1 MSVLDRKLGREFCA
15 SLWLLL
21 AISLIITLGVGCY
34 VGMATVY
41 RSLQTAKADYYSRCR
56 MADFSIELK
65 KSPLAEIE
73 QIGRLPGMAAIRPR
87 ISFYT
92 TVDLPGAIKPVNGLV
107 LSLPQRRTATVNDI
121 FLRRGSYFTGRRQNE
136 VIVNEAFAEHHKLAP
151 GQWIHLLLNDRRQEL
166 FIVGTAISSEFVYL
180 LSPGG
185 IVPDPEHF
193 GVFYLKEKYA
203 QDVFDF
209 DGAAN
214 QVLGVYSPGATVSPR
229 STLDEAER
237 MLAPYGVISTT
248 PLVDQASNRYLT
260 QEIDGLASFAVV
272 MPVIFLGVA
281 AVVLNVL
288 LTRLAEQQRTVIGT
302 LKALG
307 YFDRQIFLHF
317 LKFGLAVGVM
327 GGLAGCLVGYYMAG
341 GMTVMYRLF
350 YSFPRL
356 DNAFYADIQASGLA
370 ISVICGVVGSLHGT
384 RLVLKL
390 KPAEAM
396 RAKPPGG
403 GGAILLEQIGWF
415 WGRLSSGWRMV
426 VRNVIRNRM
435 RTAAG
440 VFAAAMGAALLSS
453 GFMMLQ
459 GSLYLVDFQF
469 KWVMRSDIDLTFKN
483 ERSEAALLEVKSL
496 PGVELAEPILS
507 VAGTFSSPLKMG
519 ATAGLS
525 SSECKRHPKN
535 TAGQASS
542 GTRHKKGAI
551 VGLVRGAKLTMP
563 RDLEARPIPIPASGL
578 TMSRKM
584 AEMLHV
590 KRGDFVTFRTS
601 RGLQRQ
607 HDVQVL
613 EIAESYLG
621 TAVYADFDYL
631 NRLVGECGAMN
642 QVQLLVDPSPP
653 AQAALFEELKR
664 MPSVEAVNCRAD
676 TVKSVEDTL
685 VASMLGFICALIIF
699 AGTIFF
705 ASILNSALIGLAE
718 RQREVATLRVLG
730 YGPWQIGNL
739 LFRESM
745 IVTVLGTLLGM
756 PIGYALT
763 AGMALSYDS
772 ELFRFP
778 VISTPLTWFATAVLA
793 LLFCTMAQMFVQR
806 AIFKM
811 DWLDALQS
819 KE

>member
-1 MSVLDRKLGREFCA
+1 MSVLDRKLGREFWA

-41 RSLQTAKADYYSRCR
+41 RSLQTAKADYYSQTR

-73 QIGRLPGMAAIRPR
+73 EVGRLPGVAAIRPR

-92 TVDLPGAIKPVNGLV
+92 TVDLPQALRPINGLV

-121 FLRRGSYFTGRRQNE
+121 FLRRGSYFTDQRENE
-136 VIVNEAFAEHHKLAP
+136 VIVNEAFAKHHKLAP

-193 GVFYLKEKYA
+193 GVFYLKQSYA

-214 QVLGVYSPGATVSPR
+214 QVLGVYSPDATVSR
-229 STLDEAER
+229 EATLDEAER
-237 MLAPYGVISTT
+237 MLAPYGVLTTT

-288 LTRLAEQQRTVIGT
+288 LTRLVEQQRSVIGT

-307 YFDRQIFLHF
+307 YFDGQIFWHF
-317 LKFGLAVGVM
+317 LKFGLAVGV
-327 GGLAGCLVGYYMAG
+327 GGGMTGCLVGYYMAG
-341 GMTVMYRLF
+341 GLTVMYRMF

-356 DNAFYADIQASGLA
+356 DNAFYTDIQASGLA
-370 ISVICGVVGSLHGT
+370 ISVVCGIVGSLHGT

-403 GGAILLEQIGWF
+403 GGAILLERIGWF
-415 WGRLSSGWRMV
+415 WNRLNTGWRMV
-426 VRNVIRNRM
+426 VRNVSRNRM
-435 RTAAG
+435 RTVAG

-459 GSLYLVDFQF
+459 GSVYLVDFQF
-469 KWVMRSDIDLTFKN
+469 KWVMRSDIDLTFKDQ
-483 ERSEAALLEVKSL
+483 RSEAALLEVKRL
-496 PGVELAEPILS
+496 PGVELAEPRLN
-507 VAGTFSSPLKMG
+507 VAGTFRNGS
-519 ATAGLS
+519 
-525 SSECKRHPKN
+525 H
-535 TAGQASS
+535 
-542 GTRHKKGAI
+542 HKKGAI
-551 VGLVRGAKLTMP
+551 MGLVRDAKLTVP
-563 RDLEARPIPIPASGL
+563 RDLETRPIPIRASGL

-584 AEMLHV
+584 AELLDV

-601 RGLQRQ
+601 KGLQRE
-607 HDVQVL
+607 HKVQVL
-613 EIAESYLG
+613 EIAESYMG
-621 TAVYADFDYL
+621 TAVYADFEYL
-631 NRLVGECGAMN
+631 NRLVGEYGAMN
-642 QVQLLVDPSPP
+642 QVQLLVDSDKQT
-653 AQAALFEELKR
+653 QAALFEELKR

-676 TVKSVEDTL
+676 TVKSIEDTL
-685 VASMLGFICALIIF
+685 IASMVGFIGTLIVF
-699 AGTIFF
+699 AGTILF

-745 IVTVLGTLLGM
+745 IVTVLGTLVGM
-756 PIGYALT
+756 PIGYGLT
-763 AGMALSYDS
+763 ELMAISYDS

-778 VISTPLTWFATAVLA
+778 VISTPWTWIFTGVLA
-793 LLFCTMAQMFVQR
+793 MLFCVMAQLFVQR
-806 AIFKM
+806 AIIKM

>member
-1 MSVLDRKLGREFCA
+1 MSVLDKKLGREFW
-15 SLWLLL
+15 SSKWLLL

-41 RSLQTAKADYYSRCR
+41 RSLQTAKTDYYSTSR

-73 QIGRLPGMAAIRPR
+73 EIGRLPGVAAIRPR

-92 TVDLPGAIKPVNGLV
+92 TVDLPDAVQPINGLV
-107 LSLPQRRTATVNDI
+107 LSLPERRSATVNDI
-121 FLRRGSYFTGRRQNE
+121 FLRRGSYFTDRRENE
-136 VIVNEAFAEHHKLAP
+136 VIVNEAFAKRHKLSP
-151 GQWIHLLLNDRRQEL
+151 GQWIHLVLNDSRQEL

-193 GVFYLKEKYA
+193 GVFYLKQSYA

-214 QVLGVYSPGATVSPR
+214 QVLGVYSPGTTVSR
-229 STLDEAER
+229 QATLDEAER
-237 MLAPYGVISTT
+237 MLESYGVISTT
-248 PLVDQASNRYLT
+248 PLVDQASNRYLS

-272 MPVIFLGVA
+272 MPIIFLGVA

-288 LTRLAEQQRTVIGT
+288 LTRLAEQQRTIIGT

-307 YFDRQIFLHF
+307 FFDYQIFLHF
-317 LKFGLAVGVM
+317 LKFGLAVGVG
-327 GGLAGCLVGYYMAG
+327 GGLAGCLVGYYIAA
-341 GMTVMYRLF
+341 GMTIMYRMF

-356 DNAFYADIQASGLA
+356 DNAFYNDIQASGLA
-370 ISVICGVVGSLHGT
+370 ISVVCGIIGSLHGT

-403 GGAILLEQIGWF
+403 GGAILLERIGWL
-415 WGRLSSGWRMV
+415 WRRLNTGWRMV
-426 VRNVIRNRM
+426 ARNVIRNRM

-440 VFAAAMGAALLSS
+440 IFAAAMGAALLSS

-469 KWVMRSDIDLTFKN
+469 KWVMRSDIDLTLKN

-496 PGVELAEPILS
+496 PGVKLAEPMLS
-507 VAGTFSSPLKMG
+507 VPGTF
-519 ATAGLS
+519 
-525 SSECKRHPKN
+525 KN
-535 TAGQASS
+535 GSH
-542 GTRHKKGAI
+542 RKKGAI
-551 VGLVRGAKLTMP
+551 VGLSRGAKLTVP
-563 RDLEARPIPIPASGL
+563 RDLEARPIPVRGCGL

-584 AEMLHV
+584 AEILDV

-601 RGLQRQ
+601 KGLQRD
-607 HDVQVL
+607 HEVQVL
-613 EIAESYLG
+613 EIAESYMG

-631 NRLVGECGAMN
+631 NRLVGEHGAIN
-642 QVQLLVDPSPP
+642 QVQLLVDSDP
-653 AQAALFEELKR
+653 QTQEALFGELKR
-664 MPSVEAVNCRAD
+664 LPSVQAVNCRSD
-676 TVKSVEDTL
+676 MVKSIEDTL
-685 VASMLGFICALIIF
+685 IASMIGFIGTLIIF
-699 AGTIFF
+699 SGTIFF
-705 ASILNSALIGLAE
+705 GSILNSALIGLAE

-745 IVTVLGTLLGM
+745 IVTVIGTFVGM
-756 PIGYALT
+756 PIGYGLT
-763 AGMALSYDS
+763 VLMAISYDS

-778 VISTPLTWFATAVLA
+778 VVSTSLTWIFTAVLA
-793 LLFCTMAQMFVQR
+793 ILFCTMAQLFVQR
-806 AIFKM
+806 TILNM

>member
-1 MSVLDRKLGREFCA
+1 MSVLDRKLGREFWA

-41 RSLQTAKADYYSRCR
+41 RSLQTAKADYYSQCR

-65 KSPLAEIE
+65 KSPLAEID
-73 QIGRLPGMAAIRPR
+73 QIGRLPGVAAIRPR

-92 TVDLPGAIKPVNGLV
+92 TVDLPGAVKPVNGLV
-107 LSLPQRRTATVNDI
+107 LSLPERRDTTVNDI

-136 VIVNEAFAEHHKLAP
+136 VIINEAFAKEHKLAP
-151 GQWIHLLLNDRRQEL
+151 GQWIHLVLNDRRQEL

-193 GVFYLKEKYA
+193 GVFYLKQSYA

-214 QVLGVYSPGATVSPR
+214 QVLGVYSPGTKVGRAAM
-229 STLDEAER
+229 LDEAER
-237 MLAPYGVISTT
+237 ILAPYGVISTT

-288 LTRLAEQQRTVIGT
+288 LTRLAEQQRTIIGT

-307 YFDRQIFLHF
+307 YFDGQIFLHF
-317 LKFGLAVGVM
+317 LKFGLAVGVV
-327 GGLAGCLVGYYMAG
+327 GGLGGCLVGYYMG
-341 GMTVMYRLF
+341 WGMTVMYSKF

-356 DNAFYADIQASGLA
+356 DNAFYTDIQAAGLA

-396 RAKPPGG
+396 RAKPPGS
-403 GGAILLEQIGWF
+403 GGAILLERIGWF
-415 WGRLSSGWRMV
+415 WGRLNTGWRMV

-440 VFAAAMGAALLSS
+440 IFAAAMGAALLSS

-459 GSLYLVDFQF
+459 GSIYLVDFQF
-469 KWVMRSDIDLTFKN
+469 RWVMRSDIDLTFKN
-483 ERSEAALLEVKSL
+483 ERSGAALLEVENL
-496 PGVELAEPILS
+496 PGVELAEPRLS
-507 VAGTFSSPLKMG
+507 VSGTFSSPLKKG

-525 SSECKRHPKN
+525 SSECKKHPKN

-551 VGLVRGAKLTMP
+551 IGLTRGAKLTVP
-563 RDLEARPIPIPASGL
+563 RDLEARAIPVRASGL

-590 KRGDFVTFRTS
+590 KRGDFVGFRPS
-601 RGLQRQ
+601 KGLQRQ
-607 HDVQVL
+607 HRIQVL
-613 EIAESYLG
+613 EIAESYMG

-631 NRLVGECGAMN
+631 NRLVGEYGAMN
-642 QVQLLVDPSPP
+642 QVQLLVDPNPRS
-653 AQAALFEELKR
+653 QEALFTELKR
-664 MPSVEAVNCRAD
+664 MPSVQAVNCRAD
-676 TVKSVEDTL
+676 MIKGIEDTV
-685 VASMLGFICALIIF
+685 VASMVGFIGALIIF

-705 ASILNSALIGLAE
+705 GSILNSALIGLAE

-739 LFRESM
+739 LFRESL

-763 AGMALSYDS
+763 ELMAISYDS

-778 VISTPLTWFATAVLA
+778 VISTPLTWIYTAVLA
-793 LLFCTMAQMFVQR
+793 LSFCTLAQLFVQR
-806 AIFKM
+806 AIFNM

>member
-1 MSVLDRKLGREFCA
+1 MSVLDRKLGREFWA

-41 RSLQTAKADYYSRCR
+41 RSLQTSKADYYNQCR
-56 MADFSIELK
+56 MADFTVELK
-65 KSPLAEIE
+65 KSPLAEIDA
-73 QIGRLPGMAAIRPR
+73 IGRLPGVAAIRPR

-92 TVDLPGAIKPVNGLV
+92 TVDLPTAEQPINGLV
-107 LSLPQRRTATVNDI
+107 LSLPELREETVNDI
-121 FLRRGSYFTGRRQNE
+121 FLRRGSYFTGRRENE

-151 GQWIHLLLNDRRQEL
+151 GQWIHLVLNNRRQEL

-193 GVFYLKEKYA
+193 GVFYLKQKYA

-214 QVLGVYSPGATVSPR
+214 QVLGMYSPGAKVSR
-229 STLDEAER
+229 RATLDEAER
-237 MLAPYGVISTT
+237 ILEPYGVITTT
-248 PLVDQASNRYLT
+248 PLADQASNRYLS

-272 MPVIFLGVA
+272 MPIIFLGVA

-307 YFDRQIFLHF
+307 YYDRQIFWHF
-317 LKFGLAVGVM
+317 LKFGLAVGVA

-341 GMTVMYRLF
+341 GMTVMYRMF

-370 ISVICGVVGSLHGT
+370 ISVICGIVGSLHGT

-403 GGAILLEQIGWF
+403 GGAILLERIGWF
-415 WGRLSSGWRMV
+415 WGRLGTGWRMV

-459 GSLYLVDFQF
+459 GSVYLVDFQF
-469 KWVMRSDIDLTFKN
+469 KWVMRSDIDLTLKDQ
-483 ERSEAALLEVKSL
+483 RSEAALLEVRSL
-496 PGVELAEPILS
+496 PGVDLAEPKLN
-507 VAGTFSSPLKMG
+507 VAGTFSNGSH
-519 ATAGLS
+519 
-525 SSECKRHPKN
+525 R
-535 TAGQASS
+535 
-542 GTRHKKGAI
+542 KKGAVI
-551 VGLVRGAKLTMP
+551 GLVRGAKLTVP
-563 RDLEARPIPIPASGL
+563 RDLEARAIPVRSCGL

-584 AEMLHV
+584 AELLNV
-590 KRGDFVTFRTS
+590 KRGDFVAFRPS
-601 RGLQRQ
+601 RGLQREERA
-607 HDVQVL
+607 QVL
-613 EIAESYLG
+613 EIAESYMG
-621 TAVYADFDYL
+621 TAVYADFDYI
-631 NRLVGECGAMN
+631 NRLVGEYGAMN
-642 QVQLLVDPSPP
+642 EVQLLVDPDPGVQKELF
-653 AQAALFEELKR
+653 AQLKQL
-664 MPSVEAVNCRAD
+664 PFIQAVNCRAD
-676 TVKSVEDTL
+676 VVKSIEDTL
-685 VASMLGFICALIIF
+685 IASMVGFIGALIIF

-705 ASILNSALIGLAE
+705 GSILNSALIGLAE

-745 IVTVLGTLLGM
+745 IVTVVGTLLGM

-763 AGMALSYDS
+763 ELMAISYDS

-778 VISTPLTWFATAVLA
+778 VISTALTWISTAVLA
-793 LLFCTMAQMFVQR
+793 LLFCTMAQLFVQR
-806 AIFKM
+806 AILKM
-811 DWLDALQS
+811 NWLDALQS